1 MNPFLPWRRS
11 RARRATLAT
20 VLAVLIFTPVLA
32 SVFAE
37 PAVAVDN
44 GTLGIRPSNES
55 DFFHLSLLP
64 GEALTATAIVSNHTH
79 ADVTL
84 LNYAVDG
91 TNTAQ
96 GAFALRSRSE
106 PHTGVGGWVS
116 LDADH
121 ISVPAN
127 TELRVPFRVSV
138 PIGTQPGEYVG
149 GLIIQSAPVQG
160 AVSSSGGNTSVRMDV
175 VMRQGVRI
183 YLTVAG
189 TVVTSLEQGVMS
201 WKETGGVLS
210 VSLPLHNSGNTILH
224 PRASLTMV
232 SVIGANSKVP
242 FVVPE
247 SILPGGSFTIVARV
261 TPAPFVQIGNA
272 TATVSSEAKT
282 ARQQISIAYIPWPL
296 LTAIVGALALISY
309 VAWRVI
315 RFVRR
320 ARRALEQVAKTP
332 QAENE
337 APNSVG
343 PSTTDLTADRSTVMP
358 AGGLVSTSPVVAT
371 LRNRER
377 LRRSGR

>member
-1 MNPFLPWRRS
+1 
-11 RARRATLAT
+11 
-20 VLAVLIFTPVLA
+20 
-32 SVFAE
+32 
-37 PAVAVDN
+37 
-44 GTLGIRPSNES
+44 
-55 DFFHLSLLP
+55 
-64 GEALTATAIVSNHTH
+64 
-79 ADVTL
+79 
-84 LNYAVDG
+84 
-91 TNTAQ
+91 
-96 GAFALRSRSE
+96 
-106 PHTGVGGWVS
+106 
-116 LDADH
+116 
-121 ISVPAN
+121 
-127 TELRVPFRVSV
+127 
-138 PIGTQPGEYVG
+138 
-149 GLIIQSAPVQG
+149 
-160 AVSSSGGNTSVRMDV
+160 
-175 VMRQGVRI
+175 
-183 YLTVAG
+183 
-189 TVVTSLEQGVMS
+189 
-201 WKETGGVLS
+201 VLS

-232 SVIGANSKVP
+232 SVIGANSEVP

-337 APNSVG
+337 APNSAG